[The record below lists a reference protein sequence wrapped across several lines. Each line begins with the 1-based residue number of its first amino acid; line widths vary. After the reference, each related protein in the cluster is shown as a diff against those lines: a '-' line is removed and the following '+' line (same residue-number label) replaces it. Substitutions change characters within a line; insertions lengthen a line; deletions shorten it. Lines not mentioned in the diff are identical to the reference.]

1 VTLLLLKWTFL
12 RGLLWYTYKENRAKW
27 FKLTLE
33 QVQEII
39 SLNKN
44 NEVVQSLEEY
54 EADILEVA
62 KVEFENVVG
71 QDSLTRFDAPKRKK
85 KRNNRN
91 KSKKPSNQ
99 QNKSARTQSK
109 PNQRR
114 KKPAQGAT
122 QKNQQKKNQNQAKQ
136 QQPEKNSNRNK
147 KRRPP
152 KKVQTILKKHNYIP
166 LFIGALLLFSCNS
179 NMVYDQYKPIENHEW
194 YSENNLEFIV
204 SNSDTISLKNV
215 FINIRNNKNYEFNS
229 IFLIAK
235 MEFPSGYKVV
245 DTLEY
250 EMTDAYGNWLGSG
263 ITDIKENILFY
274 KENVIFSEKGDYI
287 FNVQQATRSVS
298 DIEGKSP
305 LQGITDV
312 GLRIEKVKE

>member
-1 VTLLLLKWTFL
+1 
-12 RGLLWYTYKENRAKW
+12 
-27 FKLTLE
+27 
-33 QVQEII
+33 
-39 SLNKN
+39 
-44 NEVVQSLEEY
+44 
-54 EADILEVA
+54 
-62 KVEFENVVG
+62 
-71 QDSLTRFDAPKRKK
+71 
-85 KRNNRN
+85 
-91 KSKKPSNQ
+91 
-99 QNKSARTQSK
+99 
-109 PNQRR
+109 
-114 KKPAQGAT
+114 
-122 QKNQQKKNQNQAKQ
+122 
-136 QQPEKNSNRNK
+136 
-147 KRRPP
+147 
-152 KKVQTILKKHNYIP
+152 
-166 LFIGALLLFSCNS
+166 
-179 NMVYDQYKPIENHEW
+179 MVYDQYKPIENHEW